1 MKNNQEPLELL
12 ATIIDSIQEKKGENI
27 VHMDLRELENVPTEH
42 FIICHGNS
50 TTQVDAIMGE
60 VEKQVFEKMGER
72 CSHKEGYGNSE
83 WIILDFF
90 NIVVHIFYRD
100 KREFYKLEELWSDA
114 KIQLIENSSNEQ

>member
-1 MKNNQEPLELL
+1 MKKKEEPLELL
-12 ATIIDSIQEKKGENI
+12 ATIVNAIQEKKGEAI
-27 VHMDLRELENVPTEH
+27 THLDLRSIENTPCDH

-60 VEKQVFEKMGER
+60 VEKQVKENLGEYP
-72 CSHKEGYGNSE
+72 SNKEGQQQSE

-90 NIVVHIFYRD
+90 NIVVHIFLRD

-114 KIQLIENSSNEQ
+114 TINVI